1 MGPDR
6 DIDDLPTGHGWVVPS
21 SSAVGSD
28 FNDVMGAT
36 VDGAEPEGPSVLL
49 GNNQELYFA

>member
-1 MGPDR
+1 
-6 DIDDLPTGHGWVVPS
+6 
-21 SSAVGSD
+21 
-28 FNDVMGAT
+28 MGAT